1 MSFGQGV
8 LAARLLGVEGAG
20 YVGIITQFSS
30 NINRLISFRMSELVV
45 SYVGKFSEE
54 GRDRHAAAVFKAAG
68 LVEFGG
74 SLVAYLLIVLLAPLG
89 AEIFAHNVDFVGLFS
104 VYGLSV
110 LANTFFESST
120 GLLQYF
126 NRFKFLAF
134 ITVGQSVLT
143 LLLIVRAFLRGG
155 GLESVVIAYLAGK
168 VVLAI
173 STSIAALWQAWK
185 AWGSNWWRTSLSLL
199 SDDRRDLVRFAV
211 STNIAGTVK
220 LITRDSE
227 MLWLGAFS
235 TPLQV
240 GYYKIAKAIT
250 NFLAMPITPLI
261 TTTYREIVREVS
273 GLRWKNVRYLLRS
286 GTLLSAAYTIPAA
299 LVLFVFG
306 QWIVGIYGPRF
317 LPVSYNSLLI
327 LLIGVIPVNI
337 FFWNQIVLLPLGM
350 PQFPTQV
357 HFLIAIVK
365 VAGTLLLVPSLGANG
380 MAMLLSIYFIL
391 TTGIL
396 VFKTMREIRIAE
408 QSPSPAAGD

>member
-45 SYVGKFSEE
+45 SYVGKFSEK
-54 GRDRHAAAVFKAAG
+54 GRNRHAAAVFKAAG
-68 LVEFGG
+68 LVEMCG
-74 SLVAYLLIVLLAPLG
+74 SFVAYLLIVLLAPLG
-89 AEIFAHNVDFVGLFS
+89 AEIFAHNVDLVGLFT

-110 LANTFFESST
+110 LANTFFESAT

-126 NRFKFLAF
+126 NRFKIIAF

-143 LLLIVRAFLRGG
+143 LSLIISASLKRG

-168 VVLAI
+168 VALAASI
-173 STSIAALWQAWK
+173 SAAALWQARK
-185 AWGSNWWRTSLSLL
+185 AWGPGWWRTSLSLL
-199 SDDRRDLVRFAV
+199 TDFRKELIRFAV
-211 STNIAGTVK
+211 STNIAGSVK
-220 LITRDSE
+220 LVTRDSE

-250 NFLAMPITPLI
+250 NLLAMPITPLI
-261 TTTYREIVREVS
+261 STTYREVVREVS

-286 GTLLSAAYTIPAA
+286 GTLLSAAYTIPAS
-299 LVLFVFG
+299 LVLLFFG

-317 LPVSYNSLLI
+317 LPISYISLLI
-327 LLIGVIPVNI
+327 LLIGVVPVNI

-357 HFLIAIVK
+357 HFMGAIVK
-365 VAGTLLLVPSLGANG
+365 VAGTFLLVPVLGANG
-380 MAMLLSIYFIL
+380 MAILLSIYFLL

-396 VFKTMREIRIAE
+396 VIKTLREIQNAE
-408 QSPSPAAGD
+408 QRPIMAAGD